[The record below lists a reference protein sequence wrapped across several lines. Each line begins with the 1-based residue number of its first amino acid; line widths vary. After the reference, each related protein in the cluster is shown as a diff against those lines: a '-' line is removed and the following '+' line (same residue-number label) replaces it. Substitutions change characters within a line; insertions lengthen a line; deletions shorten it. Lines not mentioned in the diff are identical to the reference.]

1 MKLDE
6 VVQFLDEYLKI
17 NEWSDKSRNGL
28 QVEGSSKVEKIAFAV
43 DACMDSFKGA
53 KRVNADMLI
62 VHHGLVWGGIE
73 YVRGITARRLK
84 FLLENEI
91 SLYAA
96 HLPLDAHPEVGN
108 NVQLLKLVGA
118 EVDEPF
124 GVYHGMAIG
133 YAGTID
139 ASVDDVANAIK
150 ETLNTEVKLLRV
162 GEDRVKRVGVVSG
175 KGAFAIPQAVDSGLD
190 LFITGEAEHEAYHVA
205 KEGGLNV
212 IFAGH
217 YATETVGVKALM
229 EVVEDKLGVE
239 VEFVDVPT
247 GL

>member
-6 VVQFLDEYLKI
+6 VVQFLDEYLRI
-17 NEWSDKSRNGL
+17 NEWDDKSRNGL
-28 QVEGSSKVEKIAFAV
+28 QVEGSSEVEKIAFAV
-43 DACMDSFKGA
+43 DACMESFEGA
-53 KRVNADMLI
+53 QRVGADMLI

-84 FLLENEI
+84 FLLENGI

-108 NVQLLKLVGA
+108 NVQLLKIVGA
-118 EVDEPF
+118 EIDEPF
-124 GVYHGMAIG
+124 GVYHGKTIG
-133 YAGTID
+133 YAGIVD
-139 ASVDDVANAIK
+139 SSIEDIASMIEK
-150 ETLNTEVKLLRV
+150 TLNTEAKLLRF
-162 GEDRVKRVGVVSG
+162 GEDEVRRVGVVSG
-175 KGAFAIPQAVDSGLD
+175 KGVFAISQAIGKLD

-229 EVVEDKLGVE
+229 EVVREKLGIE